1 MKKKIFFIFGLFLLT
16 HCEDPIALELNDTE
30 ERLVVEA
37 YINWIKETN
46 TSEQEVILSLSS
58 PYFGASYKTA
68 SGATVTIEDDGGRI
82 YTFIEEE
89 KTGRY
94 LTRDTLPYVLNR
106 SYTLHIEYK
115 GEHYSGTESLKAV
128 SSLNRIDQE
137 TIDLFGQEAIQL
149 EARAVDPIAER
160 NFSFFEFTSQ
170 ALEVPEYN
178 VYRDDFNN
186 GGEYYGFLLDQNLK
200 EGDQVRIRQYGLS
213 NIGYNYWY
221 LLILQNT
228 QQGGPFQATPV
239 NLLGNLAHESNPE
252 RNPFGYF
259 RLSEVSEINYIIN

>member
-1 MKKKIFFIFGLFLLT
+1 M
-16 HCEDPIALELNDTE
+16 
-30 ERLVVEA
+30 
-37 YINWIKETN
+37 
-46 TSEQEVILSLSS
+46 
-58 PYFGASYKTA
+58 
-68 SGATVTIEDDGGRI
+68 
-82 YTFIEEE
+82 
-89 KTGRY
+89 
-94 LTRDTLPYVLNR
+94 
-106 SYTLHIEYK
+106 
-115 GEHYSGTESLKAV
+115 
-128 SSLNRIDQE
+128 
-137 TIDLFGQEAIQL
+137 FGQEAIQL

-239 NLLGNLAHESNPE
+239 NLL
-252 RNPFGYF
+252 
-259 RLSEVSEINYIIN
+259 EI